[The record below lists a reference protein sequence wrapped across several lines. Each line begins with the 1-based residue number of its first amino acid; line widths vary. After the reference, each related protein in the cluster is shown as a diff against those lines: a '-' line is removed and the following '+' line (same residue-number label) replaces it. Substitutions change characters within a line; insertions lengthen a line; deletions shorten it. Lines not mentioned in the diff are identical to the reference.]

1 MLSRKIKVALLIL
14 VVLLVLVFFGV
25 AGIFLGYNY
34 VISQEERFANLKASI
49 EDGTFEITPDTEGAV
64 SIVIEEGDMTSD
76 IAQKLFDCKL
86 IDNTL
91 VFSIMSKV
99 NGFDGSYLAGTHYL
113 IPGLTYDEIMYL
125 LIQEPLSVT
134 VTFPEGITYE
144 EIKTRLHEAGLTFSD
159 EEFDECMDSPD
170 LFVDYEFVSRI
181 VINDGRDHILSGYL
195 FPDTY
200 EFDVNASA
208 ESIINTFLRNTASK
222 IYEDYYSRAE
232 ALNMSFDEVITLA
245 SLIQMESSNTTDM
258 MYISAVFHNRLVT
271 DDEAL
276 RYLGSDA
283 TINYLRSLEGLEPN
297 IILTDADLIIDSPY
311 NTYTH
316 QGLPPGPICMPG
328 LDAIQAALY
337 PEPNCNY
344 YYFCATGDGG
354 TAFAVTLA
362 EHQQNVA
369 NFQLAISE
377 PEESEQTTSGE

>member
-181 VINDGRDHILSGYL
+181 VINDERDHILSGYL

-297 IILTDADLIIDSPY
+297 IILTDADLIIDSFY

>member
-181 VINDGRDHILSGYL
+181 VINDERDHILSGYL

-222 IYEDYYSRAE
+222 IYEDYYSRAD
-232 ALNMSFDEVITLA
+232 NGSRTR
-245 SLIQMESSNTTDM
+245 LI
-258 MYISAVFHNRLVT
+258 
-271 DDEAL
+271 
-276 RYLGSDA
+276 
-283 TINYLRSLEGLEPN
+283 SLE
-297 IILTDADLIIDSPY
+297 S
-311 NTYTH
+311 
-316 QGLPPGPICMPG
+316 
-328 LDAIQAALY
+328 
-337 PEPNCNY
+337 
-344 YYFCATGDGG
+344 
-354 TAFAVTLA
+354 
-362 EHQQNVA
+362 
-369 NFQLAISE
+369 
-377 PEESEQTTSGE
+377 